1 MLYLCFIKF
10 KQHDMT
16 TTTMQTR
23 TENELTKMGYSVE
36 QAKTL
41 IAKFWNQVEYLKTA
55 REKALYMTA

>member
-1 MLYLCFIKF
+1 
-10 KQHDMT
+10 MT

-23 TENELTKMGYSVE
+23 TENELTKMGYSLE

>member
-16 TTTMQTR
+16 TATMQTR